1 MTLLQIAESD
11 EAIERLKT
19 FNQWLEYAA
28 NIANNYMPKNFT
40 ENMEWMEWKMK
51 LIKFLKYQPGSNG
64 SLLNYV
70 IMENVAAIFQTNTKF
85 IDDYVDSPTH
95 WKSF

>member
-1 MTLLQIAESD
+1 
-11 EAIERLKT
+11 
-19 FNQWLEYAA
+19 
-28 NIANNYMPKNFT
+28 MPKNFT
-40 ENMEWMEWKMK
+40 KNMEWMEWKME
-51 LIKFLKYQPGSNG
+51 LIKLLKYQPGSNG

-70 IMENVAAIFQTNTKF
+70 IMENVAAIVQINTKF